1 MKAIIA
7 VLKQMAK
14 AIPAAAVL
22 LALLILTS
30 CSGSASDAEPTPT
43 PLPTLVVAEKPTY
56 VVQRGTVTKS
66 LEFTGRVGPVKQQ
79 DLFFRTDGF
88 VRNVNIVRNSQ
99 VKSGDLLADLE
110 IGDLENQ
117 LAEAQ
122 LKLKEAERT
131 SSTALADAETELK
144 KAQLQ
149 LQKKLS
155 EDVNATV
162 VAKQIALENAQDAR
176 KYAYDEYDKAI
187 HRPWDPDEVTERYHK
202 NFVEA
207 DRSLTVAQAEY
218 EQALASQ
225 KTYAYDVAL
234 LRQDVAQADRKVTQ
248 VKAEGGTP
256 LAVEQAK
263 LDVKKIADQ
272 IAAASITAPFDGE
285 VLALNISPGDSVEAF
300 KTAIVAGDPGA
311 LEITADLEASD
322 VAELSVEMPAAIRM
336 RNRPEQGLIGSVRQ
350 LPFIGGSDSTNND
363 TDKAV
368 HVALQ
373 DKDVKLDLGELAT
386 VNITL
391 EKIDNA
397 LWLPPAAIRTFQ
409 GRDFVVI
416 QDGSAQR
423 RVDVKL
429 GIKGEDRVEV
439 LEGIQDGQVVVGQ

>member
-1 MKAIIA
+1 MLHLGRITW
-7 VLKQMAK
+7 LFS
-14 AIPAAAVL
+14 L
-22 LALLILTS
+22 LLLLILTA
-30 CSGSASDAEPTPT
+30 CSSGASDAEPTPT
-43 PLPTLVVAEKPTY
+43 PLPTPVVAEKPTY

-88 VRNVNIVRNSQ
+88 VRNVNVERNAQ
-99 VKSGDLLADLE
+99 VKTGDLLADLE

-131 SSTALADAETELK
+131 SDTSLADAEAELG
-144 KAQLQ
+144 KARLQ
-149 LQKKLS
+149 LQKKLA
-155 EDVNATV
+155 EDVKATV
-162 VAKQIALENAQDAR
+162 VAKEIALQNAQDAR

-207 DRSLTVAQAEY
+207 DRNLTVAQAEY

-225 KTYAYDVAL
+225 KTYAYDIAL
-234 LRQDVAQADRKVTQ
+234 LKQDVVQAERKVAQ
-248 VKAEGGTP
+248 IKEEGGTP
-256 LAVEQAK
+256 LDVEQAK
-263 LDVKKIADQ
+263 LEVKKIADK
-272 IAAASITAPFDGE
+272 IAAASISAPFDGE
-285 VLALNISPGDSVEAF
+285 VLALNISPGNSVEAF
-300 KTAIVAGDPGA
+300 KTALVVGDPRA

-322 VAELSVEMPAAIRM
+322 VAELSVEMPATIRM
-336 RNRPEQGLIGSVRQ
+336 RNRPEQDLSGSVRQ

-363 TDKAV
+363 NDKAV
-368 HVALQ
+368 HVALH
-373 DKDVKLDLGELAT
+373 DKNVKLELGELAT
-386 VNITL
+386 VLITL
-391 EKIDNA
+391 EKKDNA
-397 LWLPPAAIRTFQ
+397 QWLPPAAIRTFQ

-416 QDGSAQR
+416 QDGASQR

-439 LEGIQDGQVVVGQ
+439 LEGVQEGQVVVGQ

>member
-1 MKAIIA
+1 MS
-7 VLKQMAK
+7 VLKQITK
-14 AIPAAAVL
+14 VIPIVAIFLLLLVLTACSSSAA
-22 LALLILTS
+22 
-30 CSGSASDAEPTPT
+30 DAEPTPT
-43 PLPTLVVAEKPTY
+43 PLPTPVVAEKPTY
-56 VVQRGTVTKS
+56 VVQRGAVTKS

-88 VRNVNIVRNSQ
+88 VRNVNVERNAQ
-99 VKSGDLLADLE
+99 VKTGDLLADLE

-131 SSTALADAETELK
+131 SNTALADAESELQT
-144 KAQLQ
+144 ARLQ
-149 LQKKLS
+149 LQKKLA

-162 VAKQIALENAQDAR
+162 VTKQMALENAQDAR

-187 HRPWDPDEVTERYHK
+187 HRPWDPDEVTERYRK

-207 DRSLTVAQAEY
+207 DRALTAAQAEY

-234 LRQDVAQADRKVTQ
+234 LKQDVVQAERKVAQ
-248 VKAEGGTP
+248 LKEEGGTP

-272 IAAASITAPFDGE
+272 IAAASISTPFDGE
-285 VLALNISPGDSVEAF
+285 VLALNVRPGNSIDAF
-300 KTAIVAGDPGA
+300 KTAIVVGDPRA

-322 VAELSVEMPAAIRM
+322 VAELSVEMPALIRM
-336 RNRPEQGLIGSVRQ
+336 RNRPEQDLLGSVRQ
-350 LPFIGGSDSTNND
+350 LPFIGGSDSTDND
-363 TDKAV
+363 DKAV
-368 HVALQ
+368 HVALHDQ
-373 DKDVKLDLGELAT
+373 NIQLELGELAT
-386 VNITL
+386 VIITL
-391 EKIDNA
+391 EQKDDA

-409 GRDFVVI
+409 GRDFVVM

-439 LEGIQDGQVVVGQ
+439 LEGVQAGQVVVGQ

>member
-1 MKAIIA
+1 MSLIKRM
-7 VLKQMAK
+7 LK
-14 AIPAAAVL
+14 L
-22 LALLILTS
+22 LTWPLCFLLLLILTACS
-30 CSGSASDAEPTPT
+30 TSGSEAEATPT
-43 PLPTLVVAEKPTY
+43 PLPTPVVAEKPTY
-56 VVQRGTVTKS
+56 VVARGTVTKS

-79 DLFFRTDGF
+79 DLFFRADGF
-88 VRNVNIVRNSQ
+88 VRNVKVERNAQ
-99 VKSGDLLADLE
+99 VKAGDLLADLE

-131 SSTALADAETELK
+131 SNTSLTDAEAELEK
-144 KAQLQ
+144 TRLQ
-149 LQKKLS
+149 LQKKLA
-155 EDVNATV
+155 EDVKATV
-162 VAKQIALENAQDAR
+162 VAKQIALQNAQDAR

-207 DRSLTVAQAEY
+207 DRALTVAQAEY

-234 LRQDVAQADRKVTQ
+234 LRQDVKQAERKVAQ
-248 VKAEGGTP
+248 IKEEGGTP

-263 LDVKKIADQ
+263 LDVKKIADK
-272 IAAASITAPFDGE
+272 IAAASISAPFDGK
-285 VLALNISPGDSVEAF
+285 VLALNISPGNSVEAF
-300 KTAIVAGDPGA
+300 KTAIVVGDPGA

-322 VAELSVEMPAAIRM
+322 VAELSVEMPASIRM
-336 RNRPEQGLIGSVRQ
+336 RNRPEQDLIGSVRQ
-350 LPFIGGSDSTNND
+350 LPFIGGTDSTNND
-363 TDKAV
+363 DKAV

-373 DKDVKLDLGELAT
+373 DKNVKLELGELAT
-386 VNITL
+386 VLITL
-391 EKIDNA
+391 DKKDSA

-416 QDGSAQR
+416 QDGAVQR

-439 LEGIQDGQVVVGQ
+439 LEGVQEGQIVVGQ